1 MKRDYIIIPVLLG
14 FALLVAYA
22 FYLIWRPFFIPL
34 SWAAIFGIL
43 FFPLNRRLQR
53 TISSQGLSALIM
65 TLLVIVILVVPLTI
79 LSILLVAEVVS
90 TYELIQSWFRSGVYK
105 QMLSYFDQPFFQN
118 LLRRADDVI
127 DLGSIDL
134 SSIVSSVMQR
144 LSSFAVSQLS
154 DIVQNF
160 SRFLFSFILMIFTLF
175 YLFKD
180 GEKIVGFLRSLIP
193 LPPQRREEIT
203 SQFTEV
209 ITATVLGDLVVAA
222 LQGLLGGIAFWILGL
237 PSPVFWGSLMAFLSI
252 LPVVGAPIVYV
263 PAAVILLIQNQY
275 VKGVILLIWGS
286 VIVSQID
293 NFLRPIL
300 ISGRTKLHTLV
311 LFFSILGGIYIYGF
325 LGIIM
330 GPVIASLL
338 LAILRIYRE
347 DIVSPQHTVQPSVA
361 AGTGESDQPGEL

>member
-1 MKRDYIIIPVLLG
+1 MKREYIIFPILLG
-14 FALLVAYA
+14 FALIVAYV
-22 FYLIWRPFFIPL
+22 FYLIWQPFFIPI

-43 FFPLNRRLQR
+43 FFPLNRKLQR
-53 TISSQGLSALIM
+53 TISSQGVSALIM
-65 TLLVIVILVVPLTI
+65 TLLVIVILVVPMTVLA
-79 LSILLVAEVVS
+79 ILLVAEVVN
-90 TYELIQSWFRSGVYK
+90 TYDLIQEWFRGGVYK
-105 QMLSYFDQPFFQN
+105 QMLSVFDQPFFQN
-118 LLRRADDVI
+118 LLRRANEVI
-127 DLGSIDL
+127 DVGSIDL
-134 SSIVSSVMQR
+134 YSIVSSVMQR
-144 LSSFAVSQLS
+144 LSSFAVSQVS

-160 SRFLFSFILMIFTLF
+160 SRSLFSFILMIFTLF

-180 GEKIVGFLRSLIP
+180 GERIAGFLRSLIP
-193 LPPQRREEIT
+193 LPPQRREQIT

-252 LPVVGAPIVYV
+252 LPVVGAPIVYL
-263 PAAVILLIQNQY
+263 PAAGILLIQNQY
-275 VKGVILLIWGS
+275 VKGIVLLIWGS
-286 VIVSQID
+286 VVVSQID

-311 LFFSILGGIYIYGF
+311 LFFSILGGIYVFGF

-347 DIVSPQHTVQPSVA
+347 DIVSPQQVVQASAVQ
-361 AGTGESDQPGEL
+361 GSESDQVAE